1 MIADMAM
8 QTEAARQLTYKAAA
22 AVDAG
27 VKGPELGTLA
37 AMAKCFASDVAM
49 KVATDAVQLFGA
61 AGISNEYPIN
71 RYFRDAKVVQ
81 IIEGTNQIQRN
92 IIANT
97 LLGRESR
104 TLICSGRRA
113 DISAMTRQLH
123 HVQNRLLTGKK
134 ALITGGGTGLGKSIA
149 KRYLELGADVVIC
162 GRRTEVLEATA
173 AELREATGGVASF
186 VSCDMRNAD
195 AVEAMFDEIW
205 RERPLDI
212 LVNNAAANFIAR
224 TDKLSPRA
232 IDAVLNI
239 VLHGSFYCTVACG
252 RRWIEAGRG
261 GTVLSVATTP
271 SFTGLAFTA
280 PSAAA
285 KAGIVAM
292 TRSLAVEW
300 GPKGIR
306 LNAVAPGLFP
316 TEGAWERL
324 YPPGSQAGAA
334 GDWRAAAPLRPAHRA
349 CESVRLSRGRRI
361 RPTSP
366 AI

>member
-1 MIADMAM
+1 MFRSD
-8 QTEAARQLTYKAAA
+8 LL
-22 AVDAG
+22 AG
-27 VKGPELGTLA
+27 K
-37 AMAKCFASDVAM
+37 
-49 KVATDAVQLFGA
+49 
-61 AGISNEYPIN
+61 
-71 RYFRDAKVVQ
+71 R
-81 IIEGTNQIQRN
+81 
-92 IIANT
+92 
-97 LLGRESR
+97 
-104 TLICSGRRA
+104 
-113 DISAMTRQLH
+113 
-123 HVQNRLLTGKK
+123 

-149 KRYLELGADVVIC
+149 KRYLELGAEIVIC
-162 GRRTEVLEATA
+162 GRRKDVLEAA
-173 AELREATGGVASF
+173 ASDLRKATGGAASF
-186 VSCDMRNAD
+186 ISCDVRD
-195 AVEAMFDEIW
+195 AGAVDAMFDEIW
-205 RERPLDI
+205 RQRPLDV

-252 RRWIEAGRG
+252 RRWIEARRG

-324 YPPGSQAGAA
+324 YPPGSQPAPQENGV
-334 GDWRAAAPLRPAHRA
+334 PLRRFGQHIELANLFAYLAADESSYITGDLIVIDGGRWMQGVGGAVTRA
-349 CESVRLSRGRRI
+349 MHDWSDEQWDAMRKK
-361 RPTSP
+361 
-366 AI
+366 